1 MTMRILSVHSHVA
14 AGHVGND
21 AVVLPLQLLGAEV
34 MAVHTLQFS
43 NHPGHGAFAGRVF
56 PAEEVATVLR
66 GLAAHGA
73 LAGCDGVLSGYL
85 GEAGTAEAVLEAVR
99 HVREGNARARYA
111 CDPVLGD
118 AGRLYVREEVAAAI
132 RDRLIPAADIATPN
146 GFELGYLTGMKTR
159 TPAEI
164 VAAARALAPAV
175 VLVTSAITDATPDDA
190 VDVVLCQGQRAWGLR
205 TPRLARQFNG
215 AGDML
220 AGLFLFHCLAGGDAV
235 RALERSVAAVHAVLT
250 QSMMVQGST
259 EMSLVAARDAIV
271 SPPTIFRAEPIS

>member
-1 MTMRILSVHSHVA
+1 MRILSIHSHVA

-21 AVVLPLQLLGAEV
+21 AVVLPLQRLGADV

-56 PAEEVATVLR
+56 AAGEVAAVLR

-85 GEAGTAEAVLEAVR
+85 GAAGTEDPLLEAVGR
-99 HVREGNARARYA
+99 VRAGNPQALYA

-118 AGRLYVREEVAAAI
+118 DGHLYVREEVAAAI

-146 GFELGYLTGMKTR
+146 VFELGFLTGMDTA
-159 TPAEI
+159 TEAGI
-164 VAAARALAPAV
+164 VAAARALPPRT
-175 VLVTSAITDATPDDA
+175 VLVTSASTARTPADA
-190 VDVVLCQGQRAWGLR
+190 VDTVMCDGALAWRLR
-205 TPRLARQFNG
+205 TPRLPRGFNG

-220 AGLFLFHCLAGGDAV
+220 AGLFLFHRLAGSDPP
-235 RALERSVAAVHAVLT
+235 RALERAAAAVHAVLT
-250 QSMMVQGST
+250 RTAAAGTT
-259 EMSLVAARDAIV
+259 ELALVAAQAEIV
-271 SPPTIFRAEPIS
+271 SPPVAFTAVAI